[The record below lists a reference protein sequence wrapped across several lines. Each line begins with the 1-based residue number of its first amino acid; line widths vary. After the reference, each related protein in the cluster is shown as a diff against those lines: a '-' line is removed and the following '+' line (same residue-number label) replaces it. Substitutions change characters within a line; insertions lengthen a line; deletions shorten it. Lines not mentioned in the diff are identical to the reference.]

1 MIAGYILTG
10 GKNRRMKGVKKLFLQ
25 YRGKT
30 FLERIETAMG
40 QFSKI
45 YLSVENTAYYEEAGL
60 PMIVDIYPGIGPM
73 GGIYS
78 GLYTCEEEALFVVAC
93 DMPLL
98 NEKIITRVCE
108 VYQKEKKVTIV
119 QTGERLQPLV
129 GIYPAAVLPLLDEMI
144 EAKEY
149 RMRDLIA
156 RTEVSVIQLE
166 ESDQALKNIN
176 TPEEYQK
183 LKGDWNGRE
192 IEPF

>member
-10 GKNRRMKGVKKLFLQ
+10 GKNRRMKGAKKLFLQ

-30 FLERIETAMG
+30 FLEWIENAMR

-45 YLSVENTAYYEEAGL
+45 YLSVENTSYYKEVGL
-60 PMIVDIYPGIGPM
+60 PMIVDIYPEIGPI

-78 GLYTCEEEALFVVAC
+78 GLCTCEEEALFVVAC

-98 NEKIITRVCE
+98 NEKIVTRVCE

-129 GIYPAAVLPLLDEMI
+129 GIYPTALWPLLEQMI
-144 EAKEY
+144 EEKEY

-166 ESDQALKNIN
+166 ESEQALKNIN

-183 LKGDWNGRE
+183 LKGDWDGRE
-192 IEPF
+192 MEPF